1 MDGVDLL
8 SVKEILGH
16 RDIQTTLRYAHLSR
30 AHLRAAINRGS
41 LFGTVTRTVTEPK
54 QKEPAPFGAGSQ
66 ELEGVEE
73 KLWLGD

>member
-41 LFGTVTRTVTEPK
+41 LFGTVTEPK